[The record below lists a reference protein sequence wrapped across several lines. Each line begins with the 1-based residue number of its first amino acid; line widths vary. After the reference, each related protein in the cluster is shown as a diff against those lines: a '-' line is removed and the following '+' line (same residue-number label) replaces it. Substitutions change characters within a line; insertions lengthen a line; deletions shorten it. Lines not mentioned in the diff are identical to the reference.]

1 MTERWL
7 EDRYAVACEVLAEAA
22 DIALRFSRER
32 SSLTIEAKGPQDLV
46 SQADRE
52 VEAHIRRR
60 LIDAFPE
67 DAFVGEETGTG
78 GAEDA
83 IGAWVVDPI
92 DGTQPFLLGLPF
104 WCVSIAYVR
113 DGEPVIG
120 VIKNPTTGDVYA
132 AYRGG
137 GATLNGVRTSVLAA
151 DRLDEGVTGVGCSSA
166 TGAGDLA
173 EIMRRLREQHGMYL
187 RVGSGALNIAYVAA
201 GQLIG
206 YVEMHINGWDC
217 LAALCLCREAGAVC
231 SEFIGSYGIAGGG
244 RVVVGAPGVYDALVD
259 LLPT

>member
-78 GAEDA
+78 ALRAPSARGSSIPSMGRSRSCWGCPFGAC
-83 IGAWVVDPI
+83 PLR
-92 DGTQPFLLGLPF
+92 T
-104 WCVSIAYVR
+104 CVMVSR
-113 DGEPVIG
+113 
-120 VIKNPTTGDVYA
+120 
-132 AYRGG
+132 
-137 GATLNGVRTSVLAA
+137 
-151 DRLDEGVTGVGCSSA
+151 
-166 TGAGDLA
+166 
-173 EIMRRLREQHGMYL
+173 
-187 RVGSGALNIAYVAA
+187 
-201 GQLIG
+201 
-206 YVEMHINGWDC
+206 
-217 LAALCLCREAGAVC
+217 
-231 SEFIGSYGIAGGG
+231 
-244 RVVVGAPGVYDALVD
+244 
-259 LLPT
+259 